1 MHARRRRRDAPLHV
15 AARAVVLVVEDDAPL
30 RTSMC
35 AALTLMGFLP
45 YGAGS
50 VDAALK
56 ILGTEPVNAMV
67 LDIRLPDP
75 TGQQRSGLSLLK
87 FVRTTAEFAEMPIL
101 VFTGMQLSAS
111 EEQVVRANRAHLF
124 YKPQP
129 YSVLIDH
136 LNGLLNASAS

>member
-1 MHARRRRRDAPLHV
+1 
-15 AARAVVLVVEDDAPL
+15 
-30 RTSMC
+30 MC
-35 AALTLMGFLP
+35 AAFTLMGFLP
-45 YGAGS
+45 YGADS

-75 TGQQRSGLSLLK
+75 TGLQRSGLSLLK
-87 FVRTTAEFAEMPIL
+87 FVRTTAEFADMPIL
-101 VFTGMQLSAS
+101 VFTGMQLSDS
-111 EEQVVRANRAHLF
+111 EEQVVRGNRAHLF

-136 LNGLLNASAS
+136 LNGLLNASAG